1 MPSISKTASEFVV
14 KNKIRKRITASLIMF
29 FCGMEVRKGFLLKKK
44 LAKMLHLSNYCV
56 CLQCLY
62 RLKRVL
68 KALFAVKVEGLQRS

>member
-1 MPSISKTASEFVV
+1 
-14 KNKIRKRITASLIMF
+14 MF

-62 RLKRVL
+62 RLKIVL